1 MFKNHIKIAI
11 RFFKK
16 NLLFTGINI
25 AGLSL
30 GITAFILLMQFI
42 LFERSYDQGLEN
54 VYRVTLSSDI
64 SSDKFTTSATNHPAV
79 GPALMRDIPEIEAE
93 ARMVNLKIFTNRGVL
108 SYRNAREEQ
117 VRYSVND
124 FNIYYGESSI
134 FDLFKIPFL
143 QGNPLTALDEPMST
157 VISEKTA
164 KKFFGDE
171 NPLGKEIVINSE
183 QSAKV
188 TGVFEDLPQNTH
200 LRFDILVS
208 FATLGD
214 NINTIWAWP
223 EFYNYVKLKP
233 GINPETVETKFPGL
247 VNKYLRDIM
256 SEYGFEAQLVL
267 QPVGDIHLTSHL
279 IQEMSA
285 NTSAFMLY
293 FLMLVAVLV
302 IGIATMNFINMSTA
316 KSMERAK
323 EVGIKKVVGAEKNML
338 IFQFLTESVL
348 INFIAV
354 LISVILVILLM
365 KPFNQLLGME
375 VISQSMWFS
384 PQVWIILL
392 GILLMSGL
400 MAGLY
405 PAFVLSG
412 FKPIEVLKGKFHQSG
427 KGSMMRK
434 GLVISQFAISL
445 ALICGTYIIYRQFDY
460 MRSQE
465 LGFNSDQNVIINAP
479 IDWNSDVYSSALD
492 RLEVFKDQLKQN
504 PQILNVTFSSDIPGK
519 STTMK
524 DGIRNRSENKDNA
537 KSLNFM
543 AVDHDFL
550 DTYDI
555 RLTAGRGFVI
565 EDKSDYYPENPTEE
579 EKLHRVIINESTSKA
594 LGYENPE
601 EALHRQIVFKYGP
614 EERTAE
620 VIGVVEDYHQQSLQ
634 TGIENMMLLYEERY
648 LANHLTVH
656 IQGEDIKNTVA
667 SIKSEYQEFFPKDP
681 FNYFFLDDYF
691 NLQYQS
697 DAKFGL
703 ICLLFS
709 VLAIFIAAIGLF
721 GMGSH
726 MAIQKTKEISV
737 RKVLGATMTQALW
750 IIPRK
755 LLSLVLFSAAIALPL
770 VYFFARNW
778 LDNYAFKIPITVW
791 MFLMPLLLVL
801 VVAMLSILTQS
812 FKIARVNPAV
822 SLSEE

>member
-1 MFKNHIKIAI
+1 M
-11 RFFKK
+11 
-16 NLLFTGINI
+16 LFTGINI

-42 LFERSYDQGLEN
+42 TFERSYDKGLGN

-64 SSDKFTTSATNHPAV
+64 SSEKFTTSATNHPAV
-79 GPALMRDIPEIEAE
+79 GPALVRDIPEIEAE
-93 ARMVNLKIFTNRGVL
+93 TRMVNLKVFNNRGVL
-108 SYRNAREEQ
+108 SYQNTLAEQ

-134 FDLFKIPFL
+134 FDFFKIPFL
-143 QGNPLTALDEPMST
+143 QGNPITALDEPMST

-164 KKFFGDE
+164 KKFFGNE

-183 QSAKV
+183 SSAKV
-188 TGVFEDLPQNTH
+188 TGVFQDLPQNTH
-200 LRFDILVS
+200 LQFDILVS

-214 NINTIWAWP
+214 DINTIWAWP

-233 GINPETVETKFPGL
+233 GIHPETVEAKFPGL

-256 SEYGFEAQLVL
+256 SEYGFEAQLGL

-279 IQEMSA
+279 KQEMSA

-293 FLMLVAVLV
+293 FLMLVAALV

-323 EVGIKKVVGAEKNML
+323 EVGIKKVVGAERNML

-354 LISVILVILLM
+354 SISVILVILLI

-384 PQVWIILL
+384 PEVWITLI

-427 KGSMMRK
+427 KSSTMRK
-434 GLVISQFAISL
+434 GLVISQFAISI
-445 ALICGTYIIYRQFDY
+445 ALISGTYIIYRQFDY
-460 MRSQE
+460 MRNQE
-465 LGFNSDQNVIINAP
+465 LGFNSNQNVIINAP
-479 IDWNSDVYSSALD
+479 IDWNSDIYSSALD

-504 PQILNVTFSSDIPGK
+504 PHILDVAFSSDIPGK
-519 STTMK
+519 PTTMK
-524 DGIRNRSENKDNA
+524 DGIRNRSENKDDA

-555 RLTAGRGFVI
+555 KLVAGRGFVI
-565 EDKSDYYPENPTEE
+565 EDKSDYYPTDPKEDV
-579 EKLHRVIINESTSKA
+579 KLHRVIINESSSKA
-594 LGYENPE
+594 LGYQNPE
-601 EALHRQIVFKYGP
+601 EALHQQIAFQYGP
-614 EERTAE
+614 KDRTAE
-620 VIGVVEDYHQQSLQ
+620 VIGVMKDYHQQSLQ
-634 TGIENMMLLYEERY
+634 TGIENMMLIYKDRY
-648 LANHLTVH
+648 LANHITVH
-656 IQGEDIKNTVA
+656 IESQDMENTMA
-667 SIKSEYQEFFPKDP
+667 SIRSEYQEFFPKDP

-691 NLQYQS
+691 NMQYQI

-709 VLAIFIAAIGLF
+709 ILAIFIAAIGLF

-737 RKVLGATMTQALW
+737 RKVMGATMTQALW
-750 IIPRK
+750 LIPQK
-755 LLSLVLFSAAIALPL
+755 LLGLVLFSAAIALPL

-778 LDNYAFKIPITVW
+778 LDNYAFKIPITIW

-812 FKIARVNPAV
+812 FKIALVNPAV

>member
-1 MFKNHIKIAI
+1 MYKSHIKIAI
-11 RFFKK
+11 RFFKN

-42 LFERSYDQGLEN
+42 IFERSYDKGLEN
-54 VYRVTLSSDI
+54 VYRVTLTSDI

-79 GPALMRDIPEIEAE
+79 GPALTRDIPEIKEE
-93 ARMVNLKIFTNRGVL
+93 TRMVNLKVFNNRGVL
-108 SYRNAREEQ
+108 SYQNKRSEQ

-124 FNIYYGESSI
+124 FNIYYGESSV
-134 FDLFKIPFL
+134 FDFFEIPFL
-143 QGNPLTALDEPMST
+143 QGNPITALDEPMST

-164 KKFFGDE
+164 KKFFGNE

-188 TGVFEDLPQNTH
+188 TGVFQDLPRNTH
-200 LRFDILVS
+200 LQFDILVS
-208 FATLGD
+208 FVTLGD
-214 NINTIWAWP
+214 DINTNWAWP

-233 GINPETVETKFPGL
+233 GVNPETVESKFPGI
-247 VNKYLRDIM
+247 VSKYLRDIM
-256 SEYGFEAQLVL
+256 NEYGFEAQLAL

-279 IQEMSA
+279 KQEMSA
-285 NTSAFMLY
+285 STSASMLY
-293 FLMLVAVLV
+293 FLMLVAALV
-302 IGIATMNFINMSTA
+302 IGIATINFINMSMA

-323 EVGIKKVVGAEKNML
+323 EVGIKKVVGAERNML
-338 IFQFLTESVL
+338 VFQFLTESVL
-348 INFIAV
+348 INLIAV
-354 LISVILVILLM
+354 SIAIIMVILLM

-375 VISQSMWFS
+375 VISQSIWFS
-384 PQVWIILL
+384 PKVWIVLI
-392 GILLMSGL
+392 GILLTSGL

-412 FKPIEVLKGKFHQSG
+412 FKPIEVLKGKFHRSG

-465 LGFNSDQNVIINAP
+465 LGFNSDQNVVINAP

-492 RLEVFKDQLKQN
+492 RLEVFKNQLKQN
-504 PQILNVTFSSDIPGK
+504 PQILNVAFSSDIPGK
-519 STTMK
+519 PTTMK

-565 EDKSDYYPENPTEE
+565 EDKSDYYPEDPTEKV
-579 EKLHRVIINESTSKA
+579 KLHRVIINESTSKA
-594 LGYENPE
+594 LGYQNPE
-601 EALHRQIVFKYGP
+601 EALHRQIVFQYGP
-614 EERTAE
+614 EDRTAE
-620 VIGVVEDYHQQSLQ
+620 VIGVMEDYHQQSLQ
-634 TGIENMMLLYEERY
+634 KGIENMMLMYEDRY
-648 LANHLTVH
+648 LANHITVH
-656 IQGEDIKNTVA
+656 VQSQDMENTMA
-667 SIKSEYQEFFPKDP
+667 SIRSEYQKFFPKDP

-691 NLQYQS
+691 NMQYQA
-697 DAKFGL
+697 DARLGV

-709 VLAIFIAAIGLF
+709 ILAIFIAAIGLF

-755 LLSLVLFSAAIALPL
+755 LLGLVLFSAVIALPL
-770 VYFFARNW
+770 VYLFARHW
-778 LDNYAFKIPITVW
+778 LINYAFKIPITIW
-791 MFLMPLLLVL
+791 MFLIPLVL
-801 VVAMLSILTQS
+801 VLLVAMLSILTQS
-812 FKIARVNPAV
+812 FRIARVNPAV